1 MGTIGRIPHGVCSL
15 SLAHGNSHNW
25 RFFFDDQRKLPATRE
40 LTWTVSGRSFRST
53 LVASNGGHVRDRV
66 ERRSSTIAT
75 AGMAS
80 SRFYNHSLYFCR
92 NSVALSAYGQI
103 SVALIAHFPAGDCA
117 GIKKAP
123 LAGED

>member
-1 MGTIGRIPHGVCSL
+1 MGAIGRIPHGVRSL

-25 RFFFDDQRKLPATRE
+25 RFFFADQGKLPATCE
-40 LTWTVSGRSFRST
+40 LTRTIFGRSFRST
-53 LVASNGGHVRDRV
+53 LVASNGGYVCDRAK
-66 ERRSSTIAT
+66 RCCSTIAT

-92 NSVALSAYGQI
+92 DLVALSAYGQI
-103 SVALIAHFPAGDCA
+103 SVALIAHFPAGDCV